1 MLLQY
6 VTTVCSVCYYSMLLQ
21 YVTTVCY
28 YSMLLQ
34 YVLYVTTVCLH
45 TGKIDDQDQI
55 LMEIVGEVGKHIG
68 ELQQSSSQ
76 PHGKFLQYS

>member
-1 MLLQY
+1 
-6 VTTVCSVCYYSMLLQ
+6 MLLQ

-45 TGKIDDQDQI
+45 TGKIDDEDQI
-55 LMEIVGEVGKHIG
+55 LMEIVGEVEKI
-68 ELQQSSSQ
+68 
-76 PHGKFLQYS
+76 

>member
-1 MLLQY
+1 
-6 VTTVCSVCYYSMLLQ
+6 MLLQ

-55 LMEIVGEVGKHIG
+55 LMEIVGEVGKHLG

-76 PHGKFLQYS
+76 PHGKFLLLERAKVNDMT

>member
-6 VTTVCSVCYYSMLLQ
+6 VTTVCYYNMLLQ

-34 YVLYVTTVCLH
+34 YVTTVCYY
-45 TGKIDDQDQI
+45 QI
-55 LMEIVGEVGKHIG
+55 LMEIVGEVGKHLG

-76 PHGKFLQYS
+76 PHGKFLLLERAKVNDMT